1 MKSYLV
7 TWANHVS
14 PGEGNLK
21 MQMIITSEELVNVNE
36 LYCPVLADRFC
47 QIDDRGDP
55 LQKIAFHASVPR
67 WSREENKWS
76 GNLR

>member
-36 LYCPVLADRFC
+36 LYCPVLADRFY
-47 QIDDRGDP
+47 QIDDRGDAV
-55 LQKIAFHASVPR
+55 QKNRI
-67 WSREENKWS
+67 SRLGAQVITRGKQMI
-76 GNLR
+76 G

>member
-47 QIDDRGDP
+47 QIDDRGDAV
-55 LQKIAFHASVPR
+55 QKNRI
-67 WSREENKWS
+67 SRLGAQVITRGKQMI
-76 GNLR
+76 G